1 MVRFDRLAYT
11 AVGFLLLTAA
21 GASAQLG
28 SRPADEWI
36 ATLDGPQ
43 RVASLRIDEV
53 VAAAN
58 VRPGQTVADI
68 GAGTGLFSVPLAKAV
83 GPKGRVYAVEIDAGF
98 FPQIRKRAAEAG
110 VDNVETVLGKFTD
123 PALPVKTIDV
133 AFFHDV
139 LHHIAERPA
148 YLKTVARYLAPDG
161 RIVVVDYQAGLG
173 PHPGHPELEVSRA
186 QLEAWMS
193 DAGLTEVQAI
203 EMFPDKYFL
212 TFARRRQ

>member
-1 MVRFDRLAYT
+1 MVRFDRLACT
-11 AVGFLLLTAA
+11 AVGFLLLTSA

-68 GAGTGLFSVPLAKAV
+68 GAGSGLFSVPLARAA
-83 GPKGRVYAVEIDAGF
+83 GPKGLVYAVEIDAGF

-193 DAGLTEVQAI
+193 AAGLTKVQSV

>member
-1 MVRFDRLAYT
+1 MVRFDRLACT
-11 AVGFLLLTAA
+11 AVAFLLLTSA
-21 GASAQLG
+21 GAAAQLG

-53 VAAAN
+53 VAAVN

-68 GAGTGLFSVPLAKAV
+68 GAGSGLFSVPLGRAA
-83 GPKGRVYAVEIDAGF
+83 GQKGRVYAVEIDAGF
-98 FPQIRKRAAEAG
+98 FSQIRRRAAEAG

-148 YLKTVARYLAPDG
+148 YLKAVARYLAPDG
-161 RIVVVDYQAGLG
+161 RIVVVDYQAGMG

-193 DAGLTEVQAI
+193 AAGLTEVQAI